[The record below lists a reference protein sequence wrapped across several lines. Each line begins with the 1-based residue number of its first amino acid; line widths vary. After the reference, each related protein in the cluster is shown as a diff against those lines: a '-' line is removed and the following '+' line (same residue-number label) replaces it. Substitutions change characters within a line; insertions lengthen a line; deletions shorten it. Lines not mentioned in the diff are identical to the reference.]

1 MRFFGKNFYF
11 IPHFGVNSD
20 CSKKQVRRFP
30 ASESNKVMSLEE
42 LYELVSKGS
51 KGLISKN
58 PNPEEAQ
65 TAHTKENRKSKI
77 EAMSLLNGKV

>member
-1 MRFFGKNFYF
+1 
-11 IPHFGVNSD
+11 
-20 CSKKQVRRFP
+20 
-30 ASESNKVMSLEE
+30 MSLEE